1 VVAEEP
7 LETVLPDPVD
17 VLAETKRVRASG
29 DHPRAIEIVE
39 SNLRAGLW
47 RQSRLWRE
55 RVSLMAEPADYSA
68 IRSLWLSAPARCH
81 RSIPIMRNVARAA
94 CAAGE
99 HEEARLLLRRA
110 LEIQMYRKRAWKPRV
125 RRAKRKALHLFNG
138 RKGAPPAAA
147 EPFER
152 RASATLEDLSAEF
165 ENTDYRPFLI
175 SGTLLG
181 YLRDGKLISWDK
193 DIDVG
198 VFADADGVAEMRRMF
213 ERSISFSVRRL
224 DFHSSRLRVEH
235 ANRVLVDI
243 FPHYP
248 EPDGLLWHDG
258 ATTRWWNKPF
268 GLEEIEFLG
277 KRMYMPD
284 NPERYLDEN
293 YGNWRVPEVN
303 FDARIDAPN
312 VQLFDQQ
319 YFDTQLYFS
328 LLDSITKNKP
338 VMCTRYRNM
347 LADLGEGEWLRRLFD
362 E

>member
-1 VVAEEP
+1 MAEEAREI
-7 LETVLPDPVD
+7 LLLDPEE
-17 VLAETKRVRASG
+17 VLADAKRVRADG
-29 DHPRAIEIVE
+29 DHSRAIEIIE
-39 SNLRAGLW
+39 GSIRAGLW
-47 RQSRLWRE
+47 RQSRLWKE
-55 RVSLMAEPADYSA
+55 RVSLMGHPSDYLA
-68 IRSLWLSAPARCH
+68 MRSLWLSAPARCH
-81 RSIPIMRNVARAA
+81 RSVPIMRNVARAA
-94 CAAGE
+94 CVAGE
-99 HEEARLLLRRA
+99 HEEARFLLRKA
-110 LEIQMYRKRAWKPRV
+110 IETQLQRKRAWKPRV
-125 RRAKRKALHLFNG
+125 RRARKKLLSLFNG
-138 RKGAPPAAA
+138 RTLAPQAVV

-152 RASATLEDLSAEF
+152 RASAALEDLTAEF
-165 ENTDYRPFLI
+165 EKTKFRLFLI

-181 YLRDGKLISWDK
+181 YLRDGKLIAWDK

-198 VFADADGVAEMRRMF
+198 VFATTDEVAEIQRVF
-213 ERSISFSVRRL
+213 ERSVSFSLRRL

-248 EPDGLLWHDG
+248 QSDGLIWHDG
-258 ATTRWWNKPF
+258 ATTRWWNMPF

-312 VQLFDQQ
+312 VQIADQE

-328 LLDSITKNKP
+328 LLDSITKNKS
-338 VMCTRYRNM
+338 VMCMRYRSM
-347 LADLGEGEWLRRLFD
+347 LAELGEGEWLRRLFG